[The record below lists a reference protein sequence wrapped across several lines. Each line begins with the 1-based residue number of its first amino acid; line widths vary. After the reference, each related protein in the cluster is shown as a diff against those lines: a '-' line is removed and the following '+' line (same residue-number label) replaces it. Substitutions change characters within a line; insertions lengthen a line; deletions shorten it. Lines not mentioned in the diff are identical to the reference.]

1 MRYQRVTGA
10 TLGLALMASA
20 APGWAAD
27 EQETPPTPDNPS
39 YAAQVQSIPSVEK
52 PIKGQAGAS
61 GLFEGQSLTLTTR
74 NFYSRENMKDSF
86 TFRIPKAGGGSQ
98 RIHQR
103 NAWVQGT
110 VLKYSSG
117 YTQGSIGFG
126 FDVAAFNEI
135 ALERGKGRI
144 GGGGNRTLA
153 NSDGEAIGEWS
164 KLGVANIRLRA
175 SNTEFKAGR
184 FLVNTPVFSY
194 IDNRALP
201 SSFTGFAVTSEEL
214 DNLSLQA
221 GSFRK
226 VSPRT
231 GSGDEDMTTEYG
243 TRQVKGDRLNYLGG
257 NYKPLD
263 GLEISLYGS
272 HFQDVWNQYYL
283 GVTHDIGDLENGIA
297 LRTAFNGYHTGDTGA
312 REAGYIDNDT
322 WSLAFTLGHRA
333 HALTLAYQQVDGNEY
348 FDYVHET
355 SAIFLANSM
364 LADYNSPNEKSAQ
377 IRYETDW
384 SYYGVPGLS
393 TGVWYVKGWDAAQA
407 KNLVVCTEASPEG
420 FDIVQYTGAVTAD
433 ASAETVFNRLLA
445 FRPGTTEVIP
455 GLAERWDVSADGL
468 SYTFHL
474 RPGVK
479 FHTTDYFKPTRSLN
493 ADDVLWTFQRALDP
507 KHPWHASALRGYAYF
522 DAMGMGEL
530 IKSVEKVDELTV
542 RFVLNRPEA
551 PFLRDMAMPFASIYS
566 AEYGDQLLAAGKQG
580 QLNNQPIGTGP
591 FVFKRYAK
599 DAQVRY
605 TANPDYY
612 AGKPPIDNLV
622 FAITL
627 DPNVRMQK
635 VRAGEC
641 QVSLYPKPEDVPRLK
656 QDPNLAVDEI
666 DALLTTYIAINT
678 QHKPLDDPRVRQ
690 AINLALDKK
699 AMLDA
704 VFGPGAASPAVGPY
718 PPTLLGYNHSIQDWP
733 HDPERARALLKEAGA
748 ENLRIT
754 LFIRNGTSPTIP
766 NPALAAQMLQADL
779 AKAGIQLTIR
789 SLEWGELLKRSK
801 AGEHDLSLLGWA
813 GDNGDPDNFLSPNL
827 SCAAAESGEN
837 QARWCDKDFEALM
850 RKAREV
856 SDPAER
862 AKLYEQAQ
870 VVFHEQAPWIPLAYP
885 KLFNVRRNTVQGYVI
900 NPLSNNNFVTTS
912 VKP

>member
-1 MRYQRVTGA
+1 M
-10 TLGLALMASA
+10 
-20 APGWAAD
+20 
-27 EQETPPTPDNPS
+27 
-39 YAAQVQSIPSVEK
+39 
-52 PIKGQAGAS
+52 
-61 GLFEGQSLTLTTR
+61 
-74 NFYSRENMKDSF
+74 
-86 TFRIPKAGGGSQ
+86 
-98 RIHQR
+98 
-103 NAWVQGT
+103 
-110 VLKYSSG
+110 
-117 YTQGSIGFG
+117 
-126 FDVAAFNEI
+126 
-135 ALERGKGRI
+135 
-144 GGGGNRTLA
+144 
-153 NSDGEAIGEWS
+153 
-164 KLGVANIRLRA
+164 
-175 SNTEFKAGR
+175 
-184 FLVNTPVFSY
+184 
-194 IDNRALP
+194 
-201 SSFTGFAVTSEEL
+201 
-214 DNLSLQA
+214 
-221 GSFRK
+221 
-226 VSPRT
+226 
-231 GSGDEDMTTEYG
+231 
-243 TRQVKGDRLNYLGG
+243 
-257 NYKPLD
+257 
-263 GLEISLYGS
+263 
-272 HFQDVWNQYYL
+272 
-283 GVTHDIGDLENGIA
+283 
-297 LRTAFNGYHTGDTGA
+297 
-312 REAGYIDNDT
+312 
-322 WSLAFTLGHRA
+322 
-333 HALTLAYQQVDGNEY
+333 
-348 FDYVHET
+348 
-355 SAIFLANSM
+355 
-364 LADYNSPNEKSAQ
+364 
-377 IRYETDW
+377 
-384 SYYGVPGLS
+384 
-393 TGVWYVKGWDAAQA
+393 
-407 KNLVVCTEASPEG
+407 VCTEASPEG

-666 DALLTTYIAINT
+666 DALLTTLHCH
-678 QHKPLDDPRVRQ
+678 QHPAQAARRPARAPGESTSRWTRRPCSTRCSAPARPVRRSSLSPDPARLQPFDPGLAARSRTRQ
-690 AINLALDKK
+690 
-699 AMLDA
+699 
-704 VFGPGAASPAVGPY
+704 GAAQGSRRGKSQDHPVHSQRHLAY
-718 PPTLLGYNHSIQDWP
+718 HPPTPPW
-733 HDPERARALLKEAGA
+733 
-748 ENLRIT
+748 
-754 LFIRNGTSPTIP
+754 
-766 NPALAAQMLQADL
+766 AAQMLQADL

-837 QARWCDKDFEALM
+837 QGALVRQGLRGADAQGPRGERSGRAGETVRAGPGGIPRTGPMDTAGLPEAVQ
-850 RKAREV
+850 R
-856 SDPAER
+856 PAEHGAGLR
-862 AKLYEQAQ
+862 DQSVEQQQLRHHLGEA
-870 VVFHEQAPWIPLAYP
+870 VEEQGPQPRRQRGARSAMRSYP
-885 KLFNVRRNTVQGYVI
+885 PTCLVSLHDDWGC
-900 NPLSNNNFVTTS
+900 
-912 VKP
+912 

>member
-27 EQETPPTPDNPS
+27 EQATPPTPDNPS

-297 LRTAFNGYHTGDTGA
+297 LRTAFNGYHTGD
-312 REAGYIDNDT
+312 
-322 WSLAFTLGHRA
+322 
-333 HALTLAYQQVDGNEY
+333 
-348 FDYVHET
+348 
-355 SAIFLANSM
+355 
-364 LADYNSPNEKSAQ
+364 
-377 IRYETDW
+377 
-384 SYYGVPGLS
+384 
-393 TGVWYVKGWDAAQA
+393 
-407 KNLVVCTEASPEG
+407 
-420 FDIVQYTGAVTAD
+420 
-433 ASAETVFNRLLA
+433 
-445 FRPGTTEVIP
+445 TEVIP

-900 NPLSNNNFVTTS
+900 NPLSNNNFATTS

>member
-1 MRYQRVTGA
+1 MLHPLLRH
-10 TLGLALMASA
+10 LPLALALCA
-20 APGWAAD
+20 
-27 EQETPPTPDNPS
+27 
-39 YAAQVQSIPSVEK
+39 
-52 PIKGQAGAS
+52 AGAA
-61 GLFEGQSLTLTTR
+61 E
-74 NFYSRENMKDSF
+74 
-86 TFRIPKAGGGSQ
+86 
-98 RIHQR
+98 
-103 NAWVQGT
+103 
-110 VLKYSSG
+110 
-117 YTQGSIGFG
+117 
-126 FDVAAFNEI
+126 
-135 ALERGKGRI
+135 
-144 GGGGNRTLA
+144 
-153 NSDGEAIGEWS
+153 
-164 KLGVANIRLRA
+164 
-175 SNTEFKAGR
+175 
-184 FLVNTPVFSY
+184 
-194 IDNRALP
+194 
-201 SSFTGFAVTSEEL
+201 
-214 DNLSLQA
+214 
-221 GSFRK
+221 
-226 VSPRT
+226 
-231 GSGDEDMTTEYG
+231 
-243 TRQVKGDRLNYLGG
+243 
-257 NYKPLD
+257 
-263 GLEISLYGS
+263 
-272 HFQDVWNQYYL
+272 
-283 GVTHDIGDLENGIA
+283 
-297 LRTAFNGYHTGDTGA
+297 
-312 REAGYIDNDT
+312 
-322 WSLAFTLGHRA
+322 
-333 HALTLAYQQVDGNEY
+333 
-348 FDYVHET
+348 
-355 SAIFLANSM
+355 
-364 LADYNSPNEKSAQ
+364 
-377 IRYETDW
+377 
-384 SYYGVPGLS
+384 
-393 TGVWYVKGWDAAQA
+393 A

-493 ADDVLWTFQRALDP
+493 ADDVLWTVQRALDP

-566 AEYGDQLLAAGKQG
+566 AEYGDQLLAAGKLG

-718 PPTLLGYNHSIQDWP
+718 PPDPARLQPFDPGLAARSRTRQGAAQGSRCGKSQDHPVHSQRHLAYHPQPRPGGTDAASRP
-733 HDPERARALLKEAGA
+733 GQGRHPTDHPFPGMGRAAQAFEGRRARPVAAWLGRRQRRPGQLPQPEP
-748 ENLRIT
+748 ELR
-754 LFIRNGTSPTIP
+754 
-766 NPALAAQMLQADL
+766 
-779 AKAGIQLTIR
+779 
-789 SLEWGELLKRSK
+789 
-801 AGEHDLSLLGWA
+801 
-813 GDNGDPDNFLSPNL
+813 
-827 SCAAAESGEN
+827 
-837 QARWCDKDFEALM
+837 
-850 RKAREV
+850 
-856 SDPAER
+856 
-862 AKLYEQAQ
+862 
-870 VVFHEQAPWIPLAYP
+870 
-885 KLFNVRRNTVQGYVI
+885 RRRVG
-900 NPLSNNNFVTTS
+900 
-912 VKP
+912 

>member
-1 MRYQRVTGA
+1 M
-10 TLGLALMASA
+10 
-20 APGWAAD
+20 
-27 EQETPPTPDNPS
+27 
-39 YAAQVQSIPSVEK
+39 
-52 PIKGQAGAS
+52 
-61 GLFEGQSLTLTTR
+61 
-74 NFYSRENMKDSF
+74 
-86 TFRIPKAGGGSQ
+86 
-98 RIHQR
+98 
-103 NAWVQGT
+103 
-110 VLKYSSG
+110 
-117 YTQGSIGFG
+117 
-126 FDVAAFNEI
+126 
-135 ALERGKGRI
+135 
-144 GGGGNRTLA
+144 
-153 NSDGEAIGEWS
+153 
-164 KLGVANIRLRA
+164 
-175 SNTEFKAGR
+175 
-184 FLVNTPVFSY
+184 
-194 IDNRALP
+194 
-201 SSFTGFAVTSEEL
+201 
-214 DNLSLQA
+214 
-221 GSFRK
+221 
-226 VSPRT
+226 
-231 GSGDEDMTTEYG
+231 
-243 TRQVKGDRLNYLGG
+243 
-257 NYKPLD
+257 
-263 GLEISLYGS
+263 
-272 HFQDVWNQYYL
+272 
-283 GVTHDIGDLENGIA
+283 
-297 LRTAFNGYHTGDTGA
+297 
-312 REAGYIDNDT
+312 
-322 WSLAFTLGHRA
+322 
-333 HALTLAYQQVDGNEY
+333 
-348 FDYVHET
+348 
-355 SAIFLANSM
+355 
-364 LADYNSPNEKSAQ
+364 
-377 IRYETDW
+377 
-384 SYYGVPGLS
+384 
-393 TGVWYVKGWDAAQA
+393 
-407 KNLVVCTEASPEG
+407 VCTEASPEG

-704 VFGPGAASPAVGPY
+704 VFGPARPVRRSVPIPDPARLQPFDPGLAARSRTRQGAA
-718 PPTLLGYNHSIQDWP
+718 Q
-733 HDPERARALLKEAGA
+733 EAGA

-789 SLEWGELLKRSK
+789 SLEWASCSSVRRPASTTCRC
-801 AGEHDLSLLGWA
+801 LLG
-813 GDNGDPDNFLSPNL
+813 
-827 SCAAAESGEN
+827 
-837 QARWCDKDFEALM
+837 
-850 RKAREV
+850 
-856 SDPAER
+856 
-862 AKLYEQAQ
+862 
-870 VVFHEQAPWIPLAYP
+870 
-885 KLFNVRRNTVQGYVI
+885 RRQRRPGQLPQPEPELRRRRVG
-900 NPLSNNNFVTTS
+900 
-912 VKP
+912 

>member
-1 MRYQRVTGA
+1 MRPRSALCYS
-10 TLGLALMASA
+10 LLLLALAASA
-20 APGWAAD
+20 AI
-27 EQETPPTPDNPS
+27 Q
-39 YAAQVQSIPSVEK
+39 AQ
-52 PIKGQAGAS
+52 
-61 GLFEGQSLTLTTR
+61 
-74 NFYSRENMKDSF
+74 
-86 TFRIPKAGGGSQ
+86 PK
-98 RIHQR
+98 
-103 NAWVQGT
+103 
-110 VLKYSSG
+110 
-117 YTQGSIGFG
+117 
-126 FDVAAFNEI
+126 
-135 ALERGKGRI
+135 
-144 GGGGNRTLA
+144 TLA
-153 NSDGEAIGEWS
+153 
-164 KLGVANIRLRA
+164 
-175 SNTEFKAGR
+175 
-184 FLVNTPVFSY
+184 
-194 IDNRALP
+194 
-201 SSFTGFAVTSEEL
+201 
-214 DNLSLQA
+214 
-221 GSFRK
+221 
-226 VSPRT
+226 
-231 GSGDEDMTTEYG
+231 
-243 TRQVKGDRLNYLGG
+243 
-257 NYKPLD
+257 
-263 GLEISLYGS
+263 
-272 HFQDVWNQYYL
+272 
-283 GVTHDIGDLENGIA
+283 
-297 LRTAFNGYHTGDTGA
+297 
-312 REAGYIDNDT
+312 
-322 WSLAFTLGHRA
+322 
-333 HALTLAYQQVDGNEY
+333 
-348 FDYVHET
+348 
-355 SAIFLANSM
+355 
-364 LADYNSPNEKSAQ
+364 
-377 IRYETDW
+377 
-384 SYYGVPGLS
+384 
-393 TGVWYVKGWDAAQA
+393 
-407 KNLVVCTEASPEG
+407 VCTEAAPEG
-420 FDIVQYTGAVTAD
+420 FDPARYTSGYTFD
-433 ASAETVFNRLLA
+433 ASAHPLYNALA
-445 FRPGTTEVIP
+445 AFAPGSATVIP
-455 GLAERWDVSADGL
+455 ALAESWDVSADGL
-468 SYTFHL
+468 VYTFRL
-474 RPGVK
+474 RQGVK
-479 FHTTDYFKPTRSLN
+479 FHSTDYFKPTREFD
-493 ADDVLWTFQRALDP
+493 ADDVLFSFQRMLDP
-507 KHPWHASALRGYAYF
+507 QHPAHDLSPSGYPYADAMQLRDIIERIEKIDEHQVRFVLKHPEAPFLADLAMPFGSILSAEYAGQLIARGKGDELNSKPIGTGPFVFTRYRKDAQVRYAANPDYWKGKPAIDHLVLAITLDPNVRVQRLRRNECQIALTPKPEDVAALRQDPQLTVLEEAAMITSHAAINTRHEPF
-522 DAMGMGEL
+522 DDPRVRRAIAMGFNKSSYLKIVFGDQARPAIGPYPPMLLGYDDSIRDWPYDPERAKALLKEAGVTPDTPLNLYISTGSGPGGNPARVAQLIQSDLAAIGIRVNIRQFEWGEL

-900 NPLSNNNFVTTS
+900 NPLSNNNFATTS

>member
-27 EQETPPTPDNPS
+27 EQESPPTPDNPS

-377 IRYETDW
+377 IRYSQNQVDGSVNELRL
-384 SYYGVPGLS
+384 VS
-393 TGVWYVKGWDAAQA
+393 TFPF
-407 KNLVVCTEASPEG
+407 NL
-420 FDIVQYTGAVTAD
+420 
-433 ASAETVFNRLLA
+433 L
-445 FRPGTTEVIP
+445 
-455 GLAERWDVSADGL
+455 
-468 SYTFHL
+468 
-474 RPGVK
+474 
-479 FHTTDYFKPTRSLN
+479 
-493 ADDVLWTFQRALDP
+493 
-507 KHPWHASALRGYAYF
+507 
-522 DAMGMGEL
+522 
-530 IKSVEKVDELTV
+530 
-542 RFVLNRPEA
+542 
-551 PFLRDMAMPFASIYS
+551 
-566 AEYGDQLLAAGKQG
+566 
-580 QLNNQPIGTGP
+580 
-591 FVFKRYAK
+591 
-599 DAQVRY
+599 
-605 TANPDYY
+605 
-612 AGKPPIDNLV
+612 
-622 FAITL
+622 
-627 DPNVRMQK
+627 
-635 VRAGEC
+635 
-641 QVSLYPKPEDVPRLK
+641 
-656 QDPNLAVDEI
+656 
-666 DALLTTYIAINT
+666 
-678 QHKPLDDPRVRQ
+678 
-690 AINLALDKK
+690 
-699 AMLDA
+699 
-704 VFGPGAASPAVGPY
+704 
-718 PPTLLGYNHSIQDWP
+718 
-733 HDPERARALLKEAGA
+733 
-748 ENLRIT
+748 
-754 LFIRNGTSPTIP
+754 
-766 NPALAAQMLQADL
+766 
-779 AKAGIQLTIR
+779 
-789 SLEWGELLKRSK
+789 
-801 AGEHDLSLLGWA
+801 
-813 GDNGDPDNFLSPNL
+813 
-827 SCAAAESGEN
+827 
-837 QARWCDKDFEALM
+837 
-850 RKAREV
+850 
-856 SDPAER
+856 
-862 AKLYEQAQ
+862 
-870 VVFHEQAPWIPLAYP
+870 
-885 KLFNVRRNTVQGYVI
+885 
-900 NPLSNNNFVTTS
+900 
-912 VKP
+912 

>member
-27 EQETPPTPDNPS
+27 EQATPPTPDNPS

-164 KLGVANIRLRA
+164 KLGVANIRLRG

-312 REAGYIDNDT
+312 REAG
-322 WSLAFTLGHRA
+322 
-333 HALTLAYQQVDGNEY
+333 
-348 FDYVHET
+348 
-355 SAIFLANSM
+355 
-364 LADYNSPNEKSAQ
+364 
-377 IRYETDW
+377 
-384 SYYGVPGLS
+384 
-393 TGVWYVKGWDAAQA
+393 AAQA

-900 NPLSNNNFVTTS
+900 NPLSNNNFATTS

>member
-1 MRYQRVTGA
+1 MLHPLLRH
-10 TLGLALMASA
+10 LPLALALALCA
-20 APGWAAD
+20 AG
-27 EQETPPTPDNPS
+27 
-39 YAAQVQSIPSVEK
+39 
-52 PIKGQAGAS
+52 
-61 GLFEGQSLTLTTR
+61 
-74 NFYSRENMKDSF
+74 
-86 TFRIPKAGGGSQ
+86 
-98 RIHQR
+98 
-103 NAWVQGT
+103 
-110 VLKYSSG
+110 
-117 YTQGSIGFG
+117 
-126 FDVAAFNEI
+126 
-135 ALERGKGRI
+135 
-144 GGGGNRTLA
+144 
-153 NSDGEAIGEWS
+153 
-164 KLGVANIRLRA
+164 
-175 SNTEFKAGR
+175 
-184 FLVNTPVFSY
+184 
-194 IDNRALP
+194 
-201 SSFTGFAVTSEEL
+201 
-214 DNLSLQA
+214 
-221 GSFRK
+221 
-226 VSPRT
+226 
-231 GSGDEDMTTEYG
+231 
-243 TRQVKGDRLNYLGG
+243 
-257 NYKPLD
+257 
-263 GLEISLYGS
+263 
-272 HFQDVWNQYYL
+272 
-283 GVTHDIGDLENGIA
+283 
-297 LRTAFNGYHTGDTGA
+297 
-312 REAGYIDNDT
+312 
-322 WSLAFTLGHRA
+322 
-333 HALTLAYQQVDGNEY
+333 
-348 FDYVHET
+348 
-355 SAIFLANSM
+355 
-364 LADYNSPNEKSAQ
+364 
-377 IRYETDW
+377 
-384 SYYGVPGLS
+384 
-393 TGVWYVKGWDAAQA
+393 AAQA

-801 AGEHDLSLLGWA
+801 
-813 GDNGDPDNFLSPNL
+813 
-827 SCAAAESGEN
+827 
-837 QARWCDKDFEALM
+837 
-850 RKAREV
+850 
-856 SDPAER
+856 
-862 AKLYEQAQ
+862 
-870 VVFHEQAPWIPLAYP
+870 
-885 KLFNVRRNTVQGYVI
+885 
-900 NPLSNNNFVTTS
+900 
-912 VKP
+912 

>member
-1 MRYQRVTGA
+1 MLHPLLRH
-10 TLGLALMASA
+10 LPLALALCA
-20 APGWAAD
+20 AG
-27 EQETPPTPDNPS
+27 
-39 YAAQVQSIPSVEK
+39 
-52 PIKGQAGAS
+52 
-61 GLFEGQSLTLTTR
+61 
-74 NFYSRENMKDSF
+74 
-86 TFRIPKAGGGSQ
+86 
-98 RIHQR
+98 
-103 NAWVQGT
+103 
-110 VLKYSSG
+110 
-117 YTQGSIGFG
+117 
-126 FDVAAFNEI
+126 
-135 ALERGKGRI
+135 
-144 GGGGNRTLA
+144 
-153 NSDGEAIGEWS
+153 
-164 KLGVANIRLRA
+164 
-175 SNTEFKAGR
+175 
-184 FLVNTPVFSY
+184 
-194 IDNRALP
+194 
-201 SSFTGFAVTSEEL
+201 
-214 DNLSLQA
+214 
-221 GSFRK
+221 
-226 VSPRT
+226 
-231 GSGDEDMTTEYG
+231 
-243 TRQVKGDRLNYLGG
+243 
-257 NYKPLD
+257 
-263 GLEISLYGS
+263 
-272 HFQDVWNQYYL
+272 
-283 GVTHDIGDLENGIA
+283 
-297 LRTAFNGYHTGDTGA
+297 
-312 REAGYIDNDT
+312 
-322 WSLAFTLGHRA
+322 
-333 HALTLAYQQVDGNEY
+333 
-348 FDYVHET
+348 
-355 SAIFLANSM
+355 
-364 LADYNSPNEKSAQ
+364 
-377 IRYETDW
+377 
-384 SYYGVPGLS
+384 
-393 TGVWYVKGWDAAQA
+393 AAQA

-522 DAMGMGEL
+522 DAMGMGE
-530 IKSVEKVDELTV
+530 
-542 RFVLNRPEA
+542 
-551 PFLRDMAMPFASIYS
+551 
-566 AEYGDQLLAAGKQG
+566 
-580 QLNNQPIGTGP
+580 LNNQPIGTGP

-900 NPLSNNNFVTTS
+900 NPLSNNNFATTS

>member
-1 MRYQRVTGA
+1 MMRYQRVTGA

-393 TGVWYVKGWDAAQA
+393 TGVWYVKGWDIDGTHYDGDR
-407 KNLVVCTEASPEG
+407 N
-420 FDIVQYTGAVTAD
+420 GAYGNY
-433 ASAETVFNRLLA
+433 AE
-445 FRPGTTEVIP
+445 
-455 GLAERWDVSADGL
+455 
-468 SYTFHL
+468 
-474 RPGVK
+474 
-479 FHTTDYFKPTRSLN
+479 
-493 ADDVLWTFQRALDP
+493 
-507 KHPWHASALRGYAYF
+507 
-522 DAMGMGEL
+522 
-530 IKSVEKVDELTV
+530 
-542 RFVLNRPEA
+542 
-551 PFLRDMAMPFASIYS
+551 
-566 AEYGDQLLAAGKQG
+566 
-580 QLNNQPIGTGP
+580 
-591 FVFKRYAK
+591 
-599 DAQVRY
+599 
-605 TANPDYY
+605 
-612 AGKPPIDNLV
+612 
-622 FAITL
+622 
-627 DPNVRMQK
+627 
-635 VRAGEC
+635 VRAQDGEKHHELGLMAAYKVHKAS
-641 QVSLYPKPEDVPRLK
+641 QNQIDGSVNELRLVSTFPF
-656 QDPNLAVDEI
+656 NL
-666 DALLTTYIAINT
+666 L
-678 QHKPLDDPRVRQ
+678 
-690 AINLALDKK
+690 
-699 AMLDA
+699 
-704 VFGPGAASPAVGPY
+704 
-718 PPTLLGYNHSIQDWP
+718 
-733 HDPERARALLKEAGA
+733 
-748 ENLRIT
+748 
-754 LFIRNGTSPTIP
+754 
-766 NPALAAQMLQADL
+766 
-779 AKAGIQLTIR
+779 
-789 SLEWGELLKRSK
+789 
-801 AGEHDLSLLGWA
+801 
-813 GDNGDPDNFLSPNL
+813 
-827 SCAAAESGEN
+827 
-837 QARWCDKDFEALM
+837 
-850 RKAREV
+850 
-856 SDPAER
+856 
-862 AKLYEQAQ
+862 
-870 VVFHEQAPWIPLAYP
+870 
-885 KLFNVRRNTVQGYVI
+885 
-900 NPLSNNNFVTTS
+900 
-912 VKP
+912 